1 MLGILRKIPYPLLPF
16 TAKTCEFLFLRQI
29 PLNKIILFPYSCHP
43 QSAELGGPVFA
54 NSVVSSMNGCLGGW
68 MVVSWIRIR
77 QRCHSAL
84 DWLKSW
90 QEKEGGKGAVEK
102 VEKKIL
108 QNISQGSDFWGAER
122 PVQVHQSLFYITMG
136 GLGCGLIAASLYPTL
151 YSAHCNCTLCW
162 VFMNCSIKALVAD
175 YISCWQFS
183 AV

>member
-1 MLGILRKIPYPLLPF
+1 MLGILRKIPYPLLPS

-102 VEKKIL
+102 VEKNSSKYFPGFRLLRCRASRASASITFL
-108 QNISQGSDFWGAER
+108 HHDGRLRLRVNSCFTVPYI
-122 PVQVHQSLFYITMG
+122 VQCIM
-136 GLGCGLIAASLYPTL
+136 
-151 YSAHCNCTLCW
+151 
-162 VFMNCSIKALVAD
+162 
-175 YISCWQFS
+175 
-183 AV
+183 